1 MSKAL
6 ASATARPGPSR
17 FERLSRVYHSE
28 IYPLFDHWF
37 TDPLCADIEAHPVS
51 GVQVLDASVGAGD
64 LSAALGGQT
73 PGLLVAMDPSG
84 SMLNL
89 ALEHPALQSGVSFAK
104 GGGPGFPFPF
114 KPGTFDRVFARARA
128 DGVDPFANVAEL
140 VRVCAPGGRVA
151 FTTAMHGTWAEP
163 LDLLDEALERR
174 GENAARAALGTYQER
189 FAKADSLATLLEDLG
204 MRDVA
209 VSIERKQ
216 VLFRSGRE
224 FFFSSLVDLGPLR
237 LWKALVGK
245 GEPLQAAFAAVKDAI
260 DTYYSGRPFT
270 VTACVATVTGVR
282 KS

>member
-1 MSKAL
+1 MSNAL
-6 ASATARPGPSR
+6 ASAAARPGPSR

-37 TDPLCADIEAHPVS
+37 TDPLCVHAEALPVK
-51 GVQVLDASVGAGD
+51 GARVLDASVGAGD
-64 LSAALGGQT
+64 LSAALLAQS
-73 PGLLVAMDPSG
+73 PKLLVAMDPSG

-89 ALEHPALQSGVSFAK
+89 AMDHQALQTDVSFAK
-104 GGGPGFPFPF
+104 GGGAGCPLPFV
-114 KPGTFDRVFARARA
+114 TASFDRVFARARA
-128 DGVDPFANVAEL
+128 DGVDPFAFASEL
-140 VRVCAPGGRVA
+140 LRVCARGGQVA
-151 FTTAMHGTWAEP
+151 FTTATHGTWAEP
-163 LDLLDEALERR
+163 LDLLNEALERR
-174 GENAARAALGTYQER
+174 GEQAARAALTSYQER
-189 FAKADSLATLLEDLG
+189 FAKAEVLPARMQELG
-204 MRDVA
+204 LTDVA

-270 VTACVATVTGVR
+270 VTACVATVTGIR